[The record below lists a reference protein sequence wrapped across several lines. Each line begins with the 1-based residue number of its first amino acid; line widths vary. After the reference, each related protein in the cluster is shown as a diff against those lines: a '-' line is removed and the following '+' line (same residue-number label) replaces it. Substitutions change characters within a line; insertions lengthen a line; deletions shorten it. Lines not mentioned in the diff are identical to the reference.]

1 MSALRQPDRQRPDQ
15 DLSTTASPAAAAFAR
30 PGNPGNNIS
39 GCVGD
44 KRGYVLD
51 TLGID
56 VYNTTRFNVGDWR
69 NAVTLG
75 VDAFQDDVRTS
86 DSRGNSNITTPSGL
100 RTVSGGFA
108 QLKQNYSTW
117 FEAVSAIRYDRYD
130 LHSPT
135 VATGG
140 GGDRFSPKI
149 TIGVTPVA
157 GFTPYVSYAEG
168 YRAPVDHGN
177 ADRRLRMPPAA
188 VRRLVSPARTAT
200 SACSASC
207 PIPNLRPE
215 VGKNK
220 EAGLNLKYNDIFSG
234 RRQLPRQVQ
243 RVPQRRRLTTSIS
256 SPRRRR
262 PLPPFGSFAS
272 SSSTRTSR
280 MPGSR
285 ASRPRRCMMR
295 ACGMSASPA
304 T

>member
-1 MSALRQPDRQRPDQ
+1 MTWKYTKPDDNLWDWNMSLYGNRTDNDQ
-15 DLSTTASPAAAAFAR
+15 IKTYNNASHR
-30 PGNPGNNIS
+30 WRRLHGLGNPGNNIS

-56 VYNTTRFNVGDWR
+56 VNNTTRFNVGDWR

-86 DSRGNSNITTPSGL
+86 DSRGNSNVTTPSGL

-117 FEAVSAIRYDRYD
+117 FEVVSAIRYDRYD

-168 YRAPVDHGN
+168 YRAPVDHGD
-177 ADRRLRMPPAA
+177 ADRRRACHRWRSA
-188 VRRLVSPARTAT
+188 VCSPARTAT
-200 SACSASC
+200 AACSASC
-207 PIPNLRPE
+207 PIRTC
-215 VGKNK
+215 
-220 EAGLNLKYNDIFSG
+220 G
-234 RRQLPRQVQ
+234 RRSARTRKPA
-243 RVPQRRRLTTSIS
+243 SI
-256 SPRRRR
+256 
-262 PLPPFGSFAS
+262 
-272 SSSTRTSR
+272 
-280 MPGSR
+280 
-285 ASRPRRCMMR
+285 
-295 ACGMSASPA
+295 
-304 T
+304 